1 MRRMKKA
8 ANACVFLAAWL
19 ASTAAAPAK
28 DWVLDT
34 SHSRVIV
41 HVLPAG
47 LLSGALHEHHFQP
60 ESWSGEVSWDPEK
73 PAVLRLEAR
82 FAADSL
88 HDQQSRLSP
97 RDIAKVEGQTRSPD
111 VLDVKKFPSIEFRA
125 ESAEVSQP
133 PGADGTFGGTLA
145 GSLTLHGQTRP
156 LRLDVKGRI
165 AEGRLEASATG
176 AFKQSDFGMKP
187 YKTALGAIA
196 VRDEVSVEIAIV
208 ASPR

>member
-1 MRRMKKA
+1 VRKA
-8 ANACVFLAAWL
+8 CAARFVLAFAL
-19 ASTAAAPAK
+19 ALPGVAGAK
-28 DWVLDT
+28 DWVFDT
-34 SHSRVIV
+34 AHSRVII

-60 ESWSGEVSWDPEK
+60 ESWSGEISWDPEH
-73 PAVLRLEAR
+73 PAALRLEAR

-88 HDQQSRLSP
+88 HDQQSKLSA

-111 VLDVKKFPSIEFRA
+111 ILDVKKFPKIEFRA
-125 ESAEVSQP
+125 ESAQVSRP
-133 PGADGTFGGTLA
+133 PGADGAFEGTLA

-156 LRLDVKGRI
+156 LRLEVKGRI
-165 AEGRLEASATG
+165 AEGRLEASAT
-176 AFKQSDFGMKP
+176 ASFKQSDFGMKP

-196 VRDEVSVEIAIV
+196 VRDEVTVEIAIL